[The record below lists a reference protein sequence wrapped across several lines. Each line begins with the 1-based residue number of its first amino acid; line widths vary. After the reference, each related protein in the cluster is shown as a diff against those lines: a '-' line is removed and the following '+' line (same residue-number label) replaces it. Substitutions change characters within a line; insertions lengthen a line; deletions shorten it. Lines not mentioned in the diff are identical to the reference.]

1 MVPLSPLR
9 FVGCSQ
15 ARFSL
20 RGRQSFPEGL
30 VRRHVRF
37 LFRRDGQTGGLHS
50 ASVSRFVSAHGPVVL
65 SPWRGNWREDILVRF
80 FSGGHRGF
88 RILAS
93 SDRVAVCIESLAPY

>member
-1 MVPLSPLR
+1 MVSLSPLR

-20 RGRQSFPEGL
+20 RGRQSFPESL
-30 VRRHVRF
+30 VRRDVRF

-65 SPWRGNWREDILVRF
+65 SPWRGNWRENLLLPY
-80 FSGGHRGF
+80 FSGGRPGGWVF
-88 RILAS
+88 LFLYIVWGVFGL
-93 SDRVAVCIESLAPY
+93 